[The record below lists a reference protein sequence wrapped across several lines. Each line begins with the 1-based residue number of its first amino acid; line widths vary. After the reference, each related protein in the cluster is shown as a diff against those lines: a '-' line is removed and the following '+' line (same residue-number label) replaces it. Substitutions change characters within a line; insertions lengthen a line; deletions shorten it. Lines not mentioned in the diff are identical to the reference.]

1 MIVERAPNCEANK
14 RKTIKEALEDE
25 PQFWYIAS
33 LSIVLLQSVLYKLDD
48 DDIELFIYLFF
59 NFF

>member
-48 DDIELFIYLFF
+48 DDIELFYLFIYF
-59 NFF
+59 